1 MADGKEVTIQSLMDR
16 FREASC
22 DLFSRYFDDAFAAD
36 RFCWVENA
44 MFLVMVLNYVNLGAP
59 KHAYPEL
66 SFHPRTAAKATL
78 QGGNWQLVELGPE
91 YVLHYRSLLNEQ
103 DTGRDARWVLAV
115 IATAHD
121 SALIGQEV
129 LMDYADC
136 RFIGSVD
143 ADGL

>member
-1 MADGKEVTIQSLMDR
+1 MADGKKVTIQSLMDR

-22 DLFSRYFDDAFAAD
+22 DLFNRYFDDAFAAD

-66 SFHPRTAAKATL
+66 FFHPSTGAKAAL
-78 QGGNWQLVELGPE
+78 QGRNGQLVELGPDC
-91 YVLHYRSLLNEQ
+91 VLHYRCLLNEQ

-121 SALIGQEV
+121 PTLIGQEV

-136 RFIGSVD
+136 SFIGSVD
-143 ADGL
+143 AEDL